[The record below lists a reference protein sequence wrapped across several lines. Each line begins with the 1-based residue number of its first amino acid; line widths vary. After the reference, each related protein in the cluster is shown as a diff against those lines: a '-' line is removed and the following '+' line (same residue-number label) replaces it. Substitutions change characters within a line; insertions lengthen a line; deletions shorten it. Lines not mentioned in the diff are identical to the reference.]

1 VKITPCSNVNMTKG
15 YCVAKP
21 KCKVSK
27 PVKNDSAA
35 EQDYG
40 RNYMQLSY
48 IVTMSMLGVASL
60 YLATRGK
67 SGINLRV

>member
-1 VKITPCSNVNMTKG
+1 MTG
-15 YCVAKP
+15 GCCTAKP

-27 PVKNDSAA
+27 PVKFDPAA

-48 IVTMSMLGVASL
+48 IATMAMLGIASL

-67 SGINLRV
+67 PGINLRA